1 MFKRNSNKLN
11 TLFNYQLNFPNLP
24 PERLVVLCGELN
36 RNLKQIEKSLK
47 IKVLQNGTEFNLS
60 GEEADVQIGVLALND
75 LKQKLEANSVITSD
89 VVHLSLHAAKFSNQE
104 SGGRDCM
111 EIKTPKVLVTARGDN
126 QNNYLNNIKNNDL
139 TFGVGPS
146 GTGKTFLAVA
156 SAVDDLIKERI
167 RKIVLVRP
175 AVEAGERLGFLP
187 GDLSSKIDPYLRPLY
202 DALHDMLGAE
212 RVNRLVE
219 KDIIEIAPLAYMRGR
234 TLREAFIIMD
244 EGQNTTIEQMKM
256 FLTRLGF
263 GSKAVVNGDLS
274 QIDLPKSNTSGLKH
288 AIEVLKKVNSIKFTK
303 FGAKDVVRHS
313 LVQEIVEAYDNFE

>member
-111 EIKTPKVLVTARGDN
+111 EIKTPKVLITARGDN

>member
-1 MFKRNSNKLN
+1 MVIPSNVANYEVFADPTIIVLSCSEIADSILQNSKFLDSSEIEENAI
-11 TLFNYQLNFPNLP
+11 
-24 PERLVVLCGELN
+24 RLVDFCREN
-36 RNLKQIEKSLK
+36 KSKRTRLDAFMEEY
-47 IKVLQNGTEFNLS
+47 GLS
-60 GEEADVQIGVLALND
+60 NNEGIALMCLA
-75 LKQKLEANSVITSD
+75 E
-89 VVHLSLHAAKFSNQE
+89 SLLRIPDK
-104 SGGRDCM
+104 R
-111 EIKTPKVLVTARGDN
+111 TR
-126 QNNYLNNIKNNDL
+126 
-139 TFGVGPS
+139 
-146 GTGKTFLAVA
+146 
-156 SAVDDLIKERI
+156 DDLIKEKI

-175 AVEAGERLGFLP
+175 AVEAGEKLGFLP

-219 KDIIEIAPLAYMRGR
+219 RDIIEIAPLAYMRGR

-274 QIDLPKSNTSGLKH
+274 QIDLPKSTVSGLKH
-288 AIEVLKKVNSIKFTK
+288 AIEVLKDVESIKFTK
-303 FGAKDVVRHS
+303 FTARDVVRHS

>member
-1 MFKRNSNKLN
+1 M
-11 TLFNYQLNFPNLP
+11 P
-24 PERLVVLCGELN
+24 PERLILLCGEFN
-36 RNLKQIEKSLK
+36 KNLKQIEKALK
-47 IKVLQNGTEFNLS
+47 IKILQNGTEFDLS
-60 GEEADVQIGVLALND
+60 GKEDDVQIGVSALFD
-75 LKQKLEANSVITSD
+75 LKQKLDSNAVITPD
-89 VVHLSLHAAKFSNQE
+89 LVHLSLHSAKFNGEEFSSKKTPQ
-104 SGGRDCM
+104 
-111 EIKTPKVLVTARGDN
+111 IKTPRVVVSGRGKK
-126 QNNYLNNIKNNDL
+126 QNDYLSNIKNSDL

-156 SAVDDLIKERI
+156 CAVDDLMQEKI

-175 AVEAGERLGFLP
+175 AVEAGEKLGFLP

-219 KDIIEIAPLAYMRGR
+219 RDIIEIAPLAYMRGR

-274 QIDLPKSNTSGLKH
+274 QIDLPKSTTSGLKH
-288 AIEVLKKVNSIKFTK
+288 AIEVLKDVDSIKFTK
-303 FGAKDVVRHS
+303 FSARDVVRHS
-313 LVQEIVEAYDNFE
+313 LVQEIVEAYDNFN

>member
-1 MFKRNSNKLN
+1 ML
-11 TLFNYQLNFPNLP
+11 
-24 PERLVVLCGELN
+24 LCGELN
-36 RNLKQIEKSLK
+36 KNLKQIEKALK

-60 GEEADVQIGVLALND
+60 GKEEDVQIGVSALYD
-75 LKQKLEANSVITSD
+75 LKQKLETNSAITSD
-89 VVHLSLHAAKFSNQE
+89 VVHLSLHTAKFSNQE
-104 SGGRDCM
+104 AEGSDSLQ
-111 EIKTPKVLVTARGDN
+111 IKTPRVLVTARGKN
-126 QNNYLNNIKNNDL
+126 QNNYLEDIKNSDL

-156 SAVDDLIKERI
+156 SAVDDLIKEKI

-187 GDLSSKIDPYLRPLY
+187 GDLSSKIAPYLRPLY
-202 DALHDMLGAE
+202 DELHDMLGAE
-212 RVNRLVE
+212 RLNRLVE
-219 KDIIEIAPLAYMRGR
+219 RDIIEIAPLAYMRGR

-274 QIDLPKSNTSGLKH
+274 QIDLPKSSVSGLKH
-288 AIEVLKKVNSIKFTK
+288 AIDVLKNVDSIKFTK

>member
-1 MFKRNSNKLN
+1 ML
-11 TLFNYQLNFPNLP
+11 
-24 PERLVVLCGELN
+24 LCGELN
-36 RNLKQIEKSLK
+36 KNLKQIEKALK

-60 GEEADVQIGVLALND
+60 GKEEDVQIGISALYD
-75 LKQKLEANSVITSD
+75 LKQKLENSSVITSD
-89 VVHLSLHAAKFSNQE
+89 IVHLSLHSAKFADQE
-104 SGGRDCM
+104 VEGSDSLQ
-111 EIKTPKVLVTARGDN
+111 IKTPRVLVTARGKN
-126 QNNYLNNIKNNDL
+126 QNNYLNNIINADL
-139 TFGVGPS
+139 TFGAGPS

-156 SAVDDLIKERI
+156 AAVDDLIKEKI

-219 KDIIEIAPLAYMRGR
+219 RDIIEIAPLAYMRGR

-244 EGQNTTIEQMKM
+244 EGQNTTTEQMKM

-274 QIDLPKSNTSGLKH
+274 QIDLPKSTTSGLKH
-288 AIEVLKKVNSIKFTK
+288 AIEVLKNVESIKFTK

>member
-1 MFKRNSNKLN
+1 ML
-11 TLFNYQLNFPNLP
+11 
-24 PERLVVLCGELN
+24 LCGELN
-36 RNLKQIEKSLK
+36 KNLKQIEKALK

-60 GEEADVQIGVLALND
+60 GKEEDVQIGVSTLYD
-75 LKQKLEANSVITSD
+75 LKQKLETNSAITSD
-89 VVHLSLHAAKFSNQE
+89 VVHLSLHTAKFSNQE
-104 SGGRDCM
+104 AEGSDSLQ
-111 EIKTPKVLVTARGDN
+111 IKTPRVLVTARGKN
-126 QNNYLNNIKNNDL
+126 QNNYLEHIKNSDL

-156 SAVDDLIKERI
+156 SAVDDLIKEKI

-219 KDIIEIAPLAYMRGR
+219 RDIIEIAPLAYMRGR

-263 GSKAVVNGDLS
+263 GAKAVVNGDLS
-274 QIDLPKSNTSGLKH
+274 QIDLPKSSVSGLKH
-288 AIEVLKKVNSIKFTK
+288 AIDVLKNVDSIKFTK

>member
-1 MFKRNSNKLN
+1 M
-11 TLFNYQLNFPNLP
+11 P
-24 PERLVVLCGELN
+24 PERLILLCGEFN
-36 RNLKQIEKSLK
+36 KNLKQIEKSLK
-47 IKVLQNGTEFNLS
+47 IKINQNGTEFDLS
-60 GEEADVQIGVLALND
+60 GKEDDVQIGVSALFE
-75 LKQKLEANSVITSD
+75 LKLKLDNNVVITPD
-89 VVHLSLHAAKFSNQE
+89 LVHLSLHSAKFNGEDVS
-104 SGGRDCM
+104 SKDTPK
-111 EIKTPKVLVTARGDN
+111 IKTPRVVVSGRGKK
-126 QNNYLNNIKNNDL
+126 QNEYLNNIKASDL
-139 TFGVGPS
+139 TFGIGPS

-156 SAVDDLIKERI
+156 CAVDDLLQEKI

-175 AVEAGERLGFLP
+175 AVEAGEKLGFLP

-219 KDIIEIAPLAYMRGR
+219 RDIIEIAPLAYMRGR

-274 QIDLPKSNTSGLKH
+274 QIDLPKSITSGLKH
-288 AIEVLKKVNSIKFTK
+288 AIEVLKDVDSIKFTK
-303 FGAKDVVRHS
+303 FSAGDVVRHS
-313 LVQEIVEAYDNFE
+313 LVQEIVEAYDNFN

>member
-1 MFKRNSNKLN
+1 ML
-11 TLFNYQLNFPNLP
+11 
-24 PERLVVLCGELN
+24 LCGELN
-36 RNLKQIEKSLK
+36 KNLKQIEKALK
-47 IKVLQNGTEFNLS
+47 IKVIQNGTEFNIS
-60 GEEADVQIGVLALND
+60 GKQDDVETGVSALFD
-75 LKQKLEANSVITSD
+75 LKQKLETNSVITPD
-89 VVHLSLHAAKFSNQE
+89 LIHLSLHTAKFSE
-104 SGGRDCM
+104 AERADSK
-111 EIKTPKVLVTARGDN
+111 EVHIKTPRASVTARGKN
-126 QNNYLNNIKNNDL
+126 QKEYLANIASSDL

-156 SAVDDLIKERI
+156 RAVDDLIKEKI

-175 AVEAGERLGFLP
+175 AVEAGEKLGFLP

-219 KDIIEIAPLAYMRGR
+219 RDIIEIAPLAYMRGR

-244 EGQNTTIEQMKM
+244 EGQNTTTEQMKM

-274 QIDLPKSNTSGLKH
+274 QIDLPKSSVSGLKH
-288 AIEVLKKVNSIKFTK
+288 AIEVLKDVESIKFTK
-303 FGAKDVVRHS
+303 FTARDVVRHS

>member
-1 MFKRNSNKLN
+1 MYSQ
-11 TLFNYQLNFPNLP
+11 QLNFSNLTP
-24 PERLVVLCGELN
+24 DRLILLCGEFN
-36 RNLKQIEKSLK
+36 KNLKQIEKALL
-47 IKVLQNGTEFNLS
+47 IKVLQNGTEFELK
-60 GEEADVQIGVLALND
+60 GKKEDVGIGVSALFS
-75 LKQKLEANSVITSD
+75 LKEKLETNSIITPD
-89 VVHLSLHAAKFSNQE
+89 VVHLSLHSAKFEDKENEESN
-104 SGGRDCM
+104 SSK
-111 EIKTPKVLVTARGDN
+111 IKTPRTLVSPRGKN
-126 QNNYLNNIKNNDL
+126 QISYLDNIKNSDL
-139 TFGVGPS
+139 TFGIGPS

-156 SAVDDLIKERI
+156 CAVDDLIKEKI

-175 AVEAGERLGFLP
+175 AVEAGEKLGFLP

-212 RVNRLVE
+212 RVTRLVE
-219 KDIIEIAPLAYMRGR
+219 RDVIEIAPLAYMRGR

-274 QIDLPKSNTSGLKH
+274 QIDLPKNITSGLKH
-288 AIEVLKKVNSIKFTK
+288 SIEVLKNVDSIKFTK

-313 LVQEIVEAYDNFE
+313 LVQEIVQAYDNFEE

>member
-1 MFKRNSNKLN
+1 ML
-11 TLFNYQLNFPNLP
+11 
-24 PERLVVLCGELN
+24 LCGELN
-36 RNLKQIEKSLK
+36 KNLKQIEKALK
-47 IKVLQNGTEFNLS
+47 IKVIQNGTEFNIS
-60 GEEADVQIGVLALND
+60 GNQDDVEMGVSALFD
-75 LKQKLEANSVITSD
+75 LKQKLETNSVITPD
-89 VVHLSLHAAKFSNQE
+89 LIHLSLHTAKFSDAE
-104 SGGRDCM
+104 RADSK
-111 EIKTPKVLVTARGDN
+111 EVHIKTPRASVTARGKN
-126 QNNYLNNIKNNDL
+126 QKEYLTNIATSDL

-156 SAVDDLIKERI
+156 RAVDDLIKEKI

-175 AVEAGERLGFLP
+175 AVEAGEKLGFLP

-219 KDIIEIAPLAYMRGR
+219 RDIIEIAPLAYMRGR

-244 EGQNTTIEQMKM
+244 EGQNTTTEQMKM

-274 QIDLPKSNTSGLKH
+274 QIDLPKSSVSGLKH
-288 AIEVLKKVNSIKFTK
+288 AIEVLKDVESIKFTK
-303 FGAKDVVRHS
+303 FTARDVVRHS

>member
-1 MFKRNSNKLN
+1 M
-11 TLFNYQLNFPNLP
+11 P
-24 PERLVVLCGELN
+24 PERLILLCGEFN
-36 RNLKQIEKSLK
+36 KNLKQIEKSLK
-47 IKVLQNGTEFNLS
+47 IKINQNGTEFDLS
-60 GEEADVQIGVLALND
+60 GKEDDVQIGVSALFE
-75 LKQKLEANSVITSD
+75 LKLKLDNNVVITPD
-89 VVHLSLHAAKFSNQE
+89 LVHLSLHSAKFNGEDVSSKDTPQ
-104 SGGRDCM
+104 
-111 EIKTPKVLVTARGDN
+111 IKTPRVVVSGRGKK
-126 QNNYLNNIKNNDL
+126 QNEYLNNIKNSDL
-139 TFGVGPS
+139 TFGIGPS

-156 SAVDDLIKERI
+156 CAVDDLLQEKI

-175 AVEAGERLGFLP
+175 AVEAGEKLGFLP

-219 KDIIEIAPLAYMRGR
+219 RDIIEIAPLAYMRGR

-274 QIDLPKSNTSGLKH
+274 QIDLPKSTTSGLKH
-288 AIEVLKKVNSIKFTK
+288 AIEVLKDVDSIKFTK
-303 FGAKDVVRHS
+303 FSAGDVVRHS
-313 LVQEIVEAYDNFE
+313 LVQEIVEAYDNFN

>member
-1 MFKRNSNKLN
+1 MYNHN
-11 TLFNYQLNFPNLP
+11 LNFSNLSP
-24 PERLVVLCGELN
+24 DRLQLLCGEFN
-36 RNLKQIEKSLK
+36 KHLKQIEKALK
-47 IKVLQNGTEFNLS
+47 IKVSQNGTEFDLS
-60 GEEADVQIGVLALND
+60 GKKADVGIAVSALLD
-75 LKQKLEANSVITSD
+75 LKEKLEINSIITPD
-89 VVHLSLHAAKFSNQE
+89 LVHLSLHTAKFSDDEQGKGFTN
-104 SGGRDCM
+104 
-111 EIKTPKVLVTARGDN
+111 IKTPRVNITARGKN
-126 QNNYLNNIKNNDL
+126 QKEYIENIQKSDL

-156 SAVDDLIKERI
+156 CAVDDLLKEKI

-219 KDIIEIAPLAYMRGR
+219 RDIIEIAPLAYMRGR

-274 QIDLPKSNTSGLKH
+274 QIDLPKNITSGLRNS
-288 AIEVLKKVNSIKFTK
+288 IEVLKDVDSIKFTH
-303 FGAKDVVRHS
+303 FGAKDVIRHS
-313 LVQEIVEAYDNFE
+313 LVQEIVQAYDNFE

>member
-1 MFKRNSNKLN
+1 ML
-11 TLFNYQLNFPNLP
+11 
-24 PERLVVLCGELN
+24 LCGELN
-36 RNLKQIEKSLK
+36 KNLKQIEKALK

-60 GEEADVQIGVLALND
+60 GKEEDVQIGVSTLYD
-75 LKQKLEANSVITSD
+75 LKQKLETNSAITSD
-89 VVHLSLHAAKFSNQE
+89 VVHLSLHTAKFSNQE
-104 SGGRDCM
+104 AEGSDSLQ
-111 EIKTPKVLVTARGDN
+111 IKTPRVLVTARGKN
-126 QNNYLNNIKNNDL
+126 QNNYLEDIKNSDL

-156 SAVDDLIKERI
+156 SAVDDLIKEKI

-219 KDIIEIAPLAYMRGR
+219 RDIIEIAPLAYMRGR

-274 QIDLPKSNTSGLKH
+274 QIDLPKSSVSGLKH
-288 AIEVLKKVNSIKFTK
+288 AIDVLKNVDSIKFTK

>member
-1 MFKRNSNKLN
+1 MH
-11 TLFNYQLNFPNLP
+11 T
-24 PERLVVLCGELN
+24 
-36 RNLKQIEKSLK
+36 
-47 IKVLQNGTEFNLS
+47 
-60 GEEADVQIGVLALND
+60 
-75 LKQKLEANSVITSD
+75 
-89 VVHLSLHAAKFSNQE
+89 AKFSNQE
-104 SGGRDCM
+104 AEGSDSLQ
-111 EIKTPKVLVTARGDN
+111 IKTPRVLVTARGKN
-126 QNNYLNNIKNNDL
+126 QNNYLEHIKNSDL

-156 SAVDDLIKERI
+156 SAVDDLIKEKI

-219 KDIIEIAPLAYMRGR
+219 RDIIEIAPLAYMRGR

-274 QIDLPKSNTSGLKH
+274 QIDLPKSSTSGLKH
-288 AIEVLKKVNSIKFTK
+288 AIDVLKNVDSIKFTK

>member
-1 MFKRNSNKLN
+1 ML
-11 TLFNYQLNFPNLP
+11 
-24 PERLVVLCGELN
+24 LCGELN
-36 RNLKQIEKSLK
+36 KNLKQIEKALK

-60 GEEADVQIGVLALND
+60 GKEEDVQIGVSALYD
-75 LKQKLEANSVITSD
+75 LKQKLETNSAITSD
-89 VVHLSLHAAKFSNQE
+89 VVHLSLHTAKFSNQE
-104 SGGRDCM
+104 AEGSDSLQ
-111 EIKTPKVLVTARGDN
+111 IKTPRVLVTARGKN
-126 QNNYLNNIKNNDL
+126 QNNYLEDIKNSDL

-156 SAVDDLIKERI
+156 SAVDDLIKEKI

-219 KDIIEIAPLAYMRGR
+219 RDIIEIAPLAYMRGR

-274 QIDLPKSNTSGLKH
+274 QIDLPKSSTSGLKH
-288 AIEVLKKVNSIKFTK
+288 AIDVLKNVDSIKFTK

>member
-1 MFKRNSNKLN
+1 ML
-11 TLFNYQLNFPNLP
+11 
-24 PERLVVLCGELN
+24 LCGELN
-36 RNLKQIEKSLK
+36 KNLKQIEKALK

-60 GEEADVQIGVLALND
+60 GKEEDVQIGVSALYD
-75 LKQKLEANSVITSD
+75 LKQKLETNSAITSD
-89 VVHLSLHAAKFSNQE
+89 VVHLSLHTAKFSNQE
-104 SGGRDCM
+104 AEGSDSLQ
-111 EIKTPKVLVTARGDN
+111 IKTPRVLVTARGKN
-126 QNNYLNNIKNNDL
+126 QNNYLEHIKNSDL

-156 SAVDDLIKERI
+156 SAVDDLIKEKI

-219 KDIIEIAPLAYMRGR
+219 RDIIEIAPLAYMRGR

-274 QIDLPKSNTSGLKH
+274 QIDLPKSSTSGLKH
-288 AIEVLKKVNSIKFTK
+288 AIDVLKNVDSIKFTK
-303 FGAKDVVRHS
+303 FGAKDDDRHS

>member
-1 MFKRNSNKLN
+1 ML
-11 TLFNYQLNFPNLP
+11 
-24 PERLVVLCGELN
+24 LCGELN
-36 RNLKQIEKSLK
+36 KNLKQIEKALK
-47 IKVLQNGTEFNLS
+47 IKVIQNGTEFNIS
-60 GEEADVQIGVLALND
+60 GNQDDVEMGVSALFD
-75 LKQKLEANSVITSD
+75 LKQKLETNSVITPD
-89 VVHLSLHAAKFSNQE
+89 LIHLSLHTAKFSDAEKTDSKEVQ
-104 SGGRDCM
+104 
-111 EIKTPKVLVTARGDN
+111 IKTPRASVTARGKN
-126 QNNYLNNIKNNDL
+126 QKEYLTNIASADL

-156 SAVDDLIKERI
+156 RAVDDLIKEKI

-175 AVEAGERLGFLP
+175 AVEAGEKLGFLP

-219 KDIIEIAPLAYMRGR
+219 RDIIEIAPLAYMRGR

-274 QIDLPKSNTSGLKH
+274 QIDLPKSSVSGLKH
-288 AIEVLKKVNSIKFTK
+288 AIEVLKDVESIKFTK
-303 FGAKDVVRHS
+303 FTARDVVRHS

>member
-1 MFKRNSNKLN
+1 M
-11 TLFNYQLNFPNLP
+11 P
-24 PERLVVLCGELN
+24 PERLILLCGEFN
-36 RNLKQIEKSLK
+36 KNLKQIEKSLK
-47 IKVLQNGTEFNLS
+47 IKINQNGTEFDLS
-60 GEEADVQIGVLALND
+60 GKEDDVQIGVSALFE
-75 LKQKLEANSVITSD
+75 LKLKLDNNVVITPD
-89 VVHLSLHAAKFSNQE
+89 LVHLSLHSAKFNGEDVSSKDTPQ
-104 SGGRDCM
+104 
-111 EIKTPKVLVTARGDN
+111 IKTPRVVVSGRGKK
-126 QNNYLNNIKNNDL
+126 QNEYLNNIKASDL
-139 TFGVGPS
+139 TFGIGPS

-156 SAVDDLIKERI
+156 CAVDDLLQEKI

-175 AVEAGERLGFLP
+175 AVEAGEKLGFLP

-219 KDIIEIAPLAYMRGR
+219 RDIIEIAPLAYMRGR

-274 QIDLPKSNTSGLKH
+274 QIDLPKSITSGLKH
-288 AIEVLKKVNSIKFTK
+288 AIEVLKDVDSIKFTK
-303 FGAKDVVRHS
+303 FSAGDVVRHS
-313 LVQEIVEAYDNFE
+313 LVQEIVEAYDNFN

>member
-1 MFKRNSNKLN
+1 ML
-11 TLFNYQLNFPNLP
+11 
-24 PERLVVLCGELN
+24 LCGELN
-36 RNLKQIEKSLK
+36 KNLKQIEKALK
-47 IKVLQNGTEFNLS
+47 IKVIQNGTEFNIS
-60 GEEADVQIGVLALND
+60 GKQDDVETGVSALFD
-75 LKQKLEANSVITSD
+75 LKQKLETNSVITPD
-89 VVHLSLHAAKFSNQE
+89 LIHLSLHTAKFSDAE
-104 SGGRDCM
+104 RADSK
-111 EIKTPKVLVTARGDN
+111 EVHIKTPRASVTARGKN
-126 QNNYLNNIKNNDL
+126 QKEYLTNIASSDL

-156 SAVDDLIKERI
+156 RAVDDLIKEKI

-175 AVEAGERLGFLP
+175 AVEAGEKLGFLP

-219 KDIIEIAPLAYMRGR
+219 RDIIEIAPLAYMRGR

-244 EGQNTTIEQMKM
+244 EGQNTTTEQMKM

-274 QIDLPKSNTSGLKH
+274 QIDLPKSSVSGLKH
-288 AIEVLKKVNSIKFTK
+288 AIEVLKDVESIKFTK
-303 FGAKDVVRHS
+303 FTARDVVRHS

>member
-1 MFKRNSNKLN
+1 M
-11 TLFNYQLNFPNLP
+11 P
-24 PERLVVLCGELN
+24 PERLILLCGEFN
-36 RNLKQIEKSLK
+36 KNLKQIEKALK
-47 IKVLQNGTEFNLS
+47 IKILQNGTEFDLS
-60 GEEADVQIGVLALND
+60 GKEDDVQIGVSALFD
-75 LKQKLEANSVITSD
+75 LKQKLDSNAVITPD
-89 VVHLSLHAAKFSNQE
+89 LVHLSLYSAKFNGEEVSSKKTPQ
-104 SGGRDCM
+104 
-111 EIKTPKVLVTARGDN
+111 IKTPRVIVSGRGKK
-126 QNNYLNNIKNNDL
+126 QNDYLSNIKNSDL
-139 TFGVGPS
+139 TFGIGPS

-156 SAVDDLIKERI
+156 CAVDDLMQEKI

-175 AVEAGERLGFLP
+175 AVEAGEKLGFLP

-219 KDIIEIAPLAYMRGR
+219 RDIIEIAPLAYMRGR

-274 QIDLPKSNTSGLKH
+274 QIDLPKSTTSGLKH
-288 AIEVLKKVNSIKFTK
+288 AIEVLKDVDSIKFTK
-303 FGAKDVVRHS
+303 FSARDVVRHS
-313 LVQEIVEAYDNFE
+313 LVQEIVEAYDNFN

>member
-1 MFKRNSNKLN
+1 ML
-11 TLFNYQLNFPNLP
+11 
-24 PERLVVLCGELN
+24 LCGELN
-36 RNLKQIEKSLK
+36 KNLKQIEKALK

-60 GEEADVQIGVLALND
+60 GKEEDVQIGVSTLYD
-75 LKQKLEANSVITSD
+75 LKQKLETNSAITSD
-89 VVHLSLHAAKFSNQE
+89 VVHLSLHTAKFSNQE
-104 SGGRDCM
+104 AEGSDSLQ
-111 EIKTPKVLVTARGDN
+111 IKTPRVLVTARGKN
-126 QNNYLNNIKNNDL
+126 QNNYLEHIKNSDL

-156 SAVDDLIKERI
+156 SAVDDLIKEKI

-219 KDIIEIAPLAYMRGR
+219 RDIIEIAPLAYMRGR

-274 QIDLPKSNTSGLKH
+274 QIDLPKSSTSGLKH
-288 AIEVLKKVNSIKFTK
+288 AIDVLKNVDSIKFTK

-313 LVQEIVEAYDNFE
+313 LVQEIVEAYDNVE

>member
-1 MFKRNSNKLN
+1 ML
-11 TLFNYQLNFPNLP
+11 
-24 PERLVVLCGELN
+24 LCGELN
-36 RNLKQIEKSLK
+36 KNLKQIEKALK
-47 IKVLQNGTEFNLS
+47 IKVIQNGTEFNIS
-60 GEEADVQIGVLALND
+60 GKQDDVKTGVSALFD
-75 LKQKLEANSVITSD
+75 LKQKLETNSVITPD
-89 VVHLSLHAAKFSNQE
+89 LIHLSLHTAKFSDAE
-104 SGGRDCM
+104 RADSK
-111 EIKTPKVLVTARGDN
+111 EVHIKTPRASVTARGKN
-126 QNNYLNNIKNNDL
+126 QKEYLTNIASSDL

-156 SAVDDLIKERI
+156 RAVDDLIKEKI

-175 AVEAGERLGFLP
+175 AVEAGEKLGFLP

-219 KDIIEIAPLAYMRGR
+219 RDIIEIAPLAYMRGR

-244 EGQNTTIEQMKM
+244 EGQNTTTEQMKM

-274 QIDLPKSNTSGLKH
+274 QIDLPKSSVSGLKH
-288 AIEVLKKVNSIKFTK
+288 AIEVLKDVESIKFTK
-303 FGAKDVVRHS
+303 FTARDVVRHS
-313 LVQEIVEAYDNFE
+313 LVQEIVEAYDSFE

>member
-1 MFKRNSNKLN
+1 M
-11 TLFNYQLNFPNLP
+11 
-24 PERLVVLCGELN
+24 V
-36 RNLKQIEKSLK
+36 I
-47 IKVLQNGTEFNLS
+47 QNGTEFDLS
-60 GEEADVQIGVLALND
+60 GKEDDVQIGVSALFD
-75 LKQKLEANSVITSD
+75 LKQKLDSDAVITPD
-89 VVHLSLHAAKFSNQE
+89 LVHLSLHSAKFNGEEVSSKKTPQ
-104 SGGRDCM
+104 
-111 EIKTPKVLVTARGDN
+111 IKTPRVVVSGRGKK
-126 QNNYLNNIKNNDL
+126 QNDYLSNIKNSDL
-139 TFGVGPS
+139 TFGIGPS

-156 SAVDDLIKERI
+156 CAVDDLMQEKI

-175 AVEAGERLGFLP
+175 AVEAGEKLGFLP

-219 KDIIEIAPLAYMRGR
+219 RDIIEIAPLAYMRGR

-274 QIDLPKSNTSGLKH
+274 QIDLPKSTTSGLKH
-288 AIEVLKKVNSIKFTK
+288 AIEVLKDVDSIKFTK
-303 FGAKDVVRHS
+303 FSARDVVRHS
-313 LVQEIVEAYDNFE
+313 LVQEIVEAYDNFN

>member
-1 MFKRNSNKLN
+1 ML
-11 TLFNYQLNFPNLP
+11 
-24 PERLVVLCGELN
+24 LCGELN
-36 RNLKQIEKSLK
+36 KNLKQIEKALK

-60 GEEADVQIGVLALND
+60 GKEEDVQIGVSALYD
-75 LKQKLEANSVITSD
+75 LKQKLETNSAITSD
-89 VVHLSLHAAKFSNQE
+89 VVHLSLHTAKFSNQE
-104 SGGRDCM
+104 SEGSDSLQ
-111 EIKTPKVLVTARGDN
+111 IKTPRVLVTARGKN
-126 QNNYLNNIKNNDL
+126 QNNYLEHIKNSDL

-156 SAVDDLIKERI
+156 SAVDDLIKEKI

-219 KDIIEIAPLAYMRGR
+219 RDIIEIAPLAYMRGR

-274 QIDLPKSNTSGLKH
+274 QIDLPKSSTSGLKH
-288 AIEVLKKVNSIKFTK
+288 AIDVLKNVDSIKFTK

>member
-1 MFKRNSNKLN
+1 ML
-11 TLFNYQLNFPNLP
+11 
-24 PERLVVLCGELN
+24 LCGELN
-36 RNLKQIEKSLK
+36 KNLKQIEKALK
-47 IKVLQNGTEFNLS
+47 IKVIQNGTEFNIS
-60 GEEADVQIGVLALND
+60 GNQDDVEMGVTALFD
-75 LKQKLEANSVITSD
+75 LKQKLETNSVLTPDLID
-89 VVHLSLHAAKFSNQE
+89 LSLHTAKFSDAEQADSKE
-104 SGGRDCM
+104 VH
-111 EIKTPKVLVTARGDN
+111 IKTPRASVIARGKN
-126 QNNYLNNIKNNDL
+126 QKEYLTNIACADL

-156 SAVDDLIKERI
+156 RAVDDLIKEKI

-175 AVEAGERLGFLP
+175 AVEAGEKLGFLP

-219 KDIIEIAPLAYMRGR
+219 RDIIEIAPLAYMRGR

-274 QIDLPKSNTSGLKH
+274 QIDLPKSSVSGLKH
-288 AIEVLKKVNSIKFTK
+288 AIEVLKDVESIKFTK
-303 FGAKDVVRHS
+303 FTARDVVRHS

>member
-1 MFKRNSNKLN
+1 ML
-11 TLFNYQLNFPNLP
+11 
-24 PERLVVLCGELN
+24 LCGELN
-36 RNLKQIEKSLK
+36 KNLKQIEKALK

-60 GEEADVQIGVLALND
+60 GKEEDVQIGISALYD
-75 LKQKLEANSVITSD
+75 LKLKLENSSVITSD
-89 VVHLSLHAAKFSNQE
+89 IVHLSLHSAKFADQE
-104 SGGRDCM
+104 VEGSDSLQ
-111 EIKTPKVLVTARGDN
+111 IKTPRVLVTARGKN
-126 QNNYLNNIKNNDL
+126 QNNYLNNIINADL
-139 TFGVGPS
+139 TFGAGPS

-156 SAVDDLIKERI
+156 AAVDDLIKEKI

-219 KDIIEIAPLAYMRGR
+219 RDIIEIAPLAYMRGR

-244 EGQNTTIEQMKM
+244 EGQNTTTEQMKM

-274 QIDLPKSNTSGLKH
+274 QIDLPKSTTSGLKH
-288 AIEVLKKVNSIKFTK
+288 AIEVLKNVESIKFTK

>member
-156 SAVDDLIKERI
+156 SAVDDLIKERL

>member
-1 MFKRNSNKLN
+1 ML
-11 TLFNYQLNFPNLP
+11 
-24 PERLVVLCGELN
+24 LCGELN
-36 RNLKQIEKSLK
+36 KNLKQIEKALK

-60 GEEADVQIGVLALND
+60 GKEEDVQIGVSTLYD
-75 LKQKLEANSVITSD
+75 LKQKLETSSAITSD
-89 VVHLSLHAAKFSNQE
+89 IVHLSLHTAKFSNQE
-104 SGGRDCM
+104 AEGSDSLQ
-111 EIKTPKVLVTARGDN
+111 IKTPRVLVTARGKN
-126 QNNYLNNIKNNDL
+126 QNNYLEHIKNSDL

-156 SAVDDLIKERI
+156 SAVDDLIKEKI

-219 KDIIEIAPLAYMRGR
+219 RDIIEIAPLAYMRGR

-274 QIDLPKSNTSGLKH
+274 QIDLPKSSTSGLKH
-288 AIEVLKKVNSIKFTK
+288 AIDVLKNVDSIKFTK

>member
-1 MFKRNSNKLN
+1 ML
-11 TLFNYQLNFPNLP
+11 
-24 PERLVVLCGELN
+24 LCGELN
-36 RNLKQIEKSLK
+36 KNLKQIEKALK
-47 IKVLQNGTEFNLS
+47 IKVSQNGTEFNLS
-60 GEEADVQIGVLALND
+60 GKEEDVHIGITAIYD
-75 LKQKLEANSVITSD
+75 LKQKLETNSVITSD
-89 VVHLSLHAAKFSNQE
+89 VVHLSLHTAKFSDQE
-104 SGGRDCM
+104 AVGGDGLQ
-111 EIKTPKVLVTARGDN
+111 IKTPRVLVTARGKN
-126 QNNYLNNIKNNDL
+126 QNDYLNNIMTNDL
-139 TFGVGPS
+139 TFGIGPS

-156 SAVDDLIKERI
+156 AAVDDLIKEQI

-219 KDIIEIAPLAYMRGR
+219 RDIIEIAPLAYMRGR

-288 AIEVLKKVNSIKFTK
+288 AIEVLKNVNSIKFTK

>member
-1 MFKRNSNKLN
+1 M
-11 TLFNYQLNFPNLP
+11 P
-24 PERLVVLCGELN
+24 PERLILLCGEFN
-36 RNLKQIEKSLK
+36 KNLKQIEKALK
-47 IKVLQNGTEFNLS
+47 IKILQNGTEFDLS
-60 GEEADVQIGVLALND
+60 GKEDDVQIGVSALFD
-75 LKQKLEANSVITSD
+75 LKQKLDSNAVITPD
-89 VVHLSLHAAKFSNQE
+89 LVHLSLHSAKFNGEEVSSKKPHRSRHHVWLFRE
-104 SGGRDCM
+104 G
-111 EIKTPKVLVTARGDN
+111 KK
-126 QNNYLNNIKNNDL
+126 QNDYLSNIKNSDL
-139 TFGVGPS
+139 TFGIGPS

-156 SAVDDLIKERI
+156 CAVDDLMQEKI

-175 AVEAGERLGFLP
+175 AVEAGEKLGFLP

-219 KDIIEIAPLAYMRGR
+219 RDIIEIAPLAYMRGR

-274 QIDLPKSNTSGLKH
+274 QIDLPKSTTSGLKH
-288 AIEVLKKVNSIKFTK
+288 AIEVLKDVDSIKFTK
-303 FGAKDVVRHS
+303 FSARDVVRHS
-313 LVQEIVEAYDNFE
+313 LVQEIVEAYDNFN